1 MHTNVCPCCP
11 KTQGI
16 PPNENELGI
25 FCMSAIPVS
34 TSESNIYMN
43 AENNIE
49 STMANGTF
57 F

>member
-1 MHTNVCPCCP
+1 VHTNVCPCCP